1 MTSPLSLFKNILGV
15 KDAVITKI
23 DGGDDTS
30 DCHVYLR
37 PRLHTLGKCPTC
49 GKKCSGYDDGSG
61 SGESTWR
68 ALDLSGK
75 KSFFIARLNES
86 NALNMVFKRLPFPGP
101 FLALGLPR
109 TLNS

>member
-37 PRLHTLGKCPTC
+37 PRLHTLGKCVPSIRNQPLFFE
-49 GKKCSGYDDGSG
+49 K
-61 SGESTWR
+61 STLGGW
-68 ALDLSGK
+68 
-75 KSFFIARLNES
+75 FFS
-86 NALNMVFKRLPFPGP
+86 
-101 FLALGLPR
+101 
-109 TLNS
+109 S